1 MLRRLACFMATFAL
15 ISVVQADLRSSLS
28 GKSFGAVFPGD
39 SAFAGAS
46 QAYNYRYTF
55 TPAVVTTP
63 NTPQDVSTIIQAA
76 AANGFQVA
84 ARSGGHSYIANG
96 VGGRDNVVILDM
108 KNFNSISIDS
118 STNTA
123 VIGMGNRIGDIA
135 LALNN
140 QGRALPHG
148 TSPHVGIGGQS
159 SYGGFGLTGRM
170 WGLTLDSILSL
181 DVVLANGTITTISS
195 TSNPDLYFAMRG
207 AGPSFAVTTA
217 IHVQTYAAPSTTTI
231 FGYDWD
237 LSAAD
242 ALSALTRYQTFGQTN
257 LPKELTLQVTLQK
270 GSSSG
275 RLTFSFGGGYYGPTA
290 NVDGLLA
297 PFMSQMSTPT
307 GGEKNSGNYL
317 NSLNAVAGGMP
328 LNSAAE
334 SETHDTFYVKSL
346 LTSASSP
353 LSTAAL
359 TNFIYYLAFD
369 GFTTQAAWF
378 IQIDLFGGQ
387 NSAITGAGVDSNAF
401 AHRNSLFLLQLYAY
415 APSNN
420 PPYPADGFTLLDDA
434 VNKIVSNS
442 PAGWD
447 YGAHLNYID
456 DRLSNWQ
463 NQYYGSHYTRLQ
475 AIKNTFDPNGMF
487 TFPNGVQ
494 GAITPTS
501 PSGSSVTIH
510 PNGNTN
516 KCLDVQ
522 GATFADGTPVQ
533 IFDCNGTGAQ
543 KWVINSGTTSVQ
555 VSGTNFCLDA
565 GSSPANGVQM
575 KIWTC
580 YSGVAQQTWTY
591 SNNKLALSVQSQCLD
606 LTNGDL
612 TNGNVLQTWQCSA
625 GNTNQIWTTV

>member
-1 MLRRLACFMATFAL
+1 MIRLVCFTATLAF

-28 GKSFGAVFPGD
+28 GRSFGAVFPGD
-39 SAFAGAS
+39 SSFAGAS
-46 QAYNYRYTF
+46 QAFNFRYTF

-108 KNFNSISIDS
+108 KNFNSISIDP

-123 VIGMGNRIGDIA
+123 VIGMGNRLGDIA

-148 TSPHVGIGGQS
+148 TCPYVGIGGHS
-159 SYGGFGLTGRM
+159 SYGGFGMTGRM
-170 WGLTLDSILSL
+170 WGLTLDNILSL
-181 DVVLANGTITTISS
+181 DVVLANGTIATVSS

-207 AGPSFAVTTA
+207 AGPSFAITTA
-217 IHVQTYAAPSTTTI
+217 IHVQTYPAPSTTTI
-231 FGYDWD
+231 FGFDWD

-257 LPKELTLQVTLQK
+257 LPKELSLQVTLQK

-297 PFMSQMSTPT
+297 PFMSQMPTPND
-307 GGEKNSGNYL
+307 GGKNSGDYL
-317 NSLNAVAGGMP
+317 NSLNALAGGMP
-328 LNSAAE
+328 LNTAAGPD
-334 SETHDTFYVKSL
+334 THDTFYVKSL
-346 LTSASSP
+346 LTPASSP

-359 TNFIYYLAFD
+359 TNFIFYLAFD
-369 GFTTQAAWF
+369 GFTTQAGWF

-387 NSAITGAGVDSNAF
+387 NSTITSAGVDSNAF
-401 AHRNSLFLLQLYAY
+401 AHRNSLFLFQLYAY
-415 APSNN
+415 APSHN
-420 PPYPADGFTLLDDA
+420 PPYPADGFTVLDGA
-434 VNKIVSNS
+434 VSKIVSNS
-442 PAGWD
+442 PTGWD
-447 YGAHLNYID
+447 YGAYPNYID
-456 DRLSNWQ
+456 DRLTDWQ

-475 AIKNTFDPNGMF
+475 GIKNTYDPNGMF

-494 GAITPTS
+494 GNITPTS
-501 PSGSSVTIH
+501 PPSSSVAIH
-510 PNGNTN
+510 PNGNAN

-522 GATFADGTPVQ
+522 GGTFANGTPVQ
-533 IFDCNGTGAQ
+533 
-543 KWVINSGTTSVQ
+543 
-555 VSGTNFCLDA
+555 
-565 GSSPANGVQM
+565 M
-575 KIWTC
+575 
-580 YSGVAQQTWTY
+580 
-591 SNNKLALSVQSQCLD
+591 
-606 LTNGDL
+606 
-612 TNGNVLQTWQCSA
+612 
-625 GNTNQIWTTV
+625 